1 MTTMRDVLDI
11 WASVYANHSALRT
24 AVEFLHVAGLVGGGG
39 YAIVVDRATLS
50 AARATGA
57 ARDVQLSTIRDAHRI
72 VIGGLVVLFVT
83 GALLFAADID
93 TLLASRVFWIKMGLV
108 VLLLG
113 NGAIMRMAQQQAEHG
128 TVRAW
133 SRLRTTAGLSLL
145 LWFLTILAGT
155 ALPNIG

>member
-1 MTTMRDVLDI
+1 MTTMKALLDI

-39 YAIVVDRATLS
+39 YAIVVDRSTLS

-57 ARDVQLSTIRDAHRI
+57 VRSVQLSTIRDAHRI
-72 VIGGLVVLFVT
+72 VIGGLIVLFVT
-83 GALLFAADID
+83 GVLLFAADID
-93 TLLASRVFWIKMGLV
+93 TFLASRVFWLKMGLV
-108 VLLLG
+108 ALLLG
-113 NGAIMRMAQQQAEHG
+113 NGAIMRMAQQQAERG
-128 TVRAW
+128 AVRAW
-133 SRLRTTAGLSLL
+133 SRLRTTAALSLL